1 MPSAPRAAVEP
12 REDQHDDRS
21 WDVTHGPRKETALER
36 FSMVLPAVTRV
47 ATNVVGGALV
57 GGGYAMGKVG
67 ERFTGCKAVDSAS
80 FRSGVQ
86 SWMWSNGIV
95 PSVVY
100 EPLGEAGARA
110 ASWYGTEAA
119 GAEDVRQAPLL
130 VSNHTSYL
138 DGLVLAAC
146 LGFPRVVA
154 MAGTRKVP
162 IVGRLM
168 EDRHGLR
175 LRGPV
180 QQRLAPGHARG
191 HRAALRLV
199 GSGRAPDADLPGGHH
214 QQRAG
219 HPALPPRRLRGGRAG
234 EARALGLHGA
244 VGSREHDLEGH
255 RERPEGPS
263 SRTRSGPRSLRAP
276 GCTRCTS
283 ACSRPTCRASRSSA
297 TRRCTPRI
305 ATRTWPP
312 PWPAFASRCR
322 CRSRAPGLAGEAG
335 ATLVPGAPPGGT
347 PAGGL
352 VEGCRRARGRRP
364 GLQVRGRRAHA
375 REGDE
380 AGVLPA
386 RQEAAEGGARGA
398 GAGLTAG
405 GGAKTFWP

>member
-322 CRSRAPGLAGEAG
+322 
-335 ATLVPGAPPGGT
+335 
-347 PAGGL
+347 
-352 VEGCRRARGRRP
+352 RARGRLPP
-364 GLQVRGRRAHA
+364 GARTAAWATSSGTSRARSRGRRSRGAA
-375 REGDE
+375 S
-380 AGVLPA
+380 PA
-386 RQEAAEGGARGA
+386 RGSGGRSTRCRCRADCRGRRQDILA
-398 GAGLTAG
+398 VSG
-405 GGAKTFWP
+405 GSIFLAVQRRSGGSFYLIG

>member
-322 CRSRAPGLAGEAG
+322 FEEPARSCPRSSCACRVLLFDWSP
-335 ATLVPGAPPGGT
+335 
-347 PAGGL
+347 
-352 VEGCRRARGRRP
+352 
-364 GLQVRGRRAHA
+364 
-375 REGDE
+375 
-380 AGVLPA
+380 LPA
-386 RQEAAEGGARGA
+386 DDFCAPITAVASPEAYSR
-398 GAGLTAG
+398 
-405 GGAKTFWP
+405 

>member
-168 EDRHGLR
+168 EDMDCVFVDRSSSDSRQATLEAIGQHCASWAPGGRPMLIFPEGTTSNGQGILPFRRGAFAAGAPVRPVLLVYTGQWDPASTTWRATENGLKELSDAEWAAQFAGTWVHSVHVRVLAPYVPSLEEQRDPALYAQNCHAHMATALARVRLEVQVRGTRAELPQKLMRMPCPPLR
-175 LRGPV
+175 L
-180 QQRLAPGHARG
+180 
-191 HRAALRLV
+191 
-199 GSGRAPDADLPGGHH
+199 
-214 QQRAG
+214 
-219 HPALPPRRLRGGRAG
+219 
-234 EARALGLHGA
+234 E
-244 VGSREHDLEGH
+244 
-255 RERPEGPS
+255 PS
-263 SRTRSGPRSLRAP
+263 
-276 GCTRCTS
+276 
-283 ACSRPTCRASRSSA
+283 
-297 TRRCTPRI
+297 
-305 ATRTWPP
+305 
-312 PWPAFASRCR
+312 
-322 CRSRAPGLAGEAG
+322 
-335 ATLVPGAPPGGT
+335 
-347 PAGGL
+347 
-352 VEGCRRARGRRP
+352 ARGRLLRTDN
-364 GLQVRGRRAHA
+364 RR
-375 REGDE
+375 
-380 AGVLPA
+380 
-386 RQEAAEGGARGA
+386 
-398 GAGLTAG
+398 GLTRG
-405 GGAKTFWP
+405 I